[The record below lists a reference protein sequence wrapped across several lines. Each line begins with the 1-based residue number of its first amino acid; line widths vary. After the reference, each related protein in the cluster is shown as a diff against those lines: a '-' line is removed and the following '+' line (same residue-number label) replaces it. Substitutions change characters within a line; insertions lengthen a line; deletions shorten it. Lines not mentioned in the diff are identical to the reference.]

1 MSIERIYVAD
11 EVFDRFIS
19 AFRDATARIKPG
31 TGLNWNYQMGSL
43 INQDQLD
50 TVQRFVDDAVSK
62 GATVVT
68 GGKPRPDLGPFFF
81 EPTVL
86 TDLGE
91 DTDLLTQEVFGPV
104 VYVQRV
110 ASMDEAVR
118 LACLLY
124 TSDAADE

>member
-1 MSIERIYVAD
+1 IRE
-11 EVFDRFIS
+11 
-19 AFRDATARIKPG
+19 FRDATERITLG

-50 TVQRFVDDAVSK
+50 TVQTFVDDAVAK
-62 GATVVT
+62 GTTVVT

-86 TDLGE
+86 TDVS
-91 DTDLLTQEVFGPV
+91 DDVDLLTQEVFGPV

-110 ASMDEAVR
+110 ADTDEAIR
-118 LACLLY
+118 LANSTTYGLNASVFGAPD
-124 TSDAADE
+124 T